1 MRQSAIASAW
11 LASILACVWTGAVM
25 AAPVSVSGPVTH
37 DNLAIYFIHGRSQ
50 PGPVPL
56 TLEEALAAGTVQ
68 VRETSNVNALAIE
81 NTGDKPVFIQAGDI
95 VKGGKQDR
103 TLTVSLLLP
112 PKSGRV
118 PIASFCVE
126 HGRWSK
132 RAREDASKFTTAS
145 SVVPSREMKLAMLA
159 PVATTGSAPSPMAE
173 TSLRQRKVWDGV
185 RVAQQRLSRSTGA
198 DVRAAASQSSLQL
211 SLENEKLAAAR
222 AAYVKA
228 LKDTARDDDI
238 VGFVFTVNGKLNS
251 GDTYMSNALFR
262 KMWPKLLAAS
272 ATEAIGRL
280 NETGSDG
287 PSAEDVGAFL
297 AALKEGETKERPL
310 DFGMR
315 RVLHEAD
322 RGYLVEAVYHDDF
335 VHRSYLAR

>member
-1 MRQSAIASAW
+1 
-11 LASILACVWTGAVM
+11 
-25 AAPVSVSGPVTH
+25 
-37 DNLAIYFIHGRSQ
+37 
-50 PGPVPL
+50 
-56 TLEEALAAGTVQ
+56 
-68 VRETSNVNALAIE
+68 
-81 NTGDKPVFIQAGDI
+81 
-95 VKGGKQDR
+95 
-103 TLTVSLLLP
+103 VSLLLP

-145 SVVPSREMKLAMLA
+145 SMVPSREMKLAMQA
-159 PVATTGSAPSPMAE
+159 PMPATTGSVSSPMAE
-173 TSLRQRKVWDGV
+173 TSVRQTKVWDGV
-185 RVAQQRLSRSTGA
+185 RAAQQRLSSSTGA

-228 LKDTARDDDI
+228 LKDAARDPDI
-238 VGFVFTVNGKLNS
+238 IGFVFAVNGKLNS

-262 KMWPKLLAAS
+262 KMWPKLLTAS

-280 NETGSDG
+280 QEPGGDA
-287 PSAEDVGAFL
+287 PSAKDVEAFM
-297 AALKEGETKERPL
+297 AALADGKTNERPL
-310 DFGMR
+310 DFGMT

-322 RGYLVEAVYHDDF
+322 RGYLVEAAYHDSF